1 MIYEQHDIKQFLGKL
16 DFKISASVFDIFLL
30 IVC

>member
-1 MIYEQHDIKQFLGKL
+1 MIYEHDKQFLGKL
-16 DFKISASVFDIFLL
+16 DFKISASFFDIFLL

>member
-1 MIYEQHDIKQFLGKL
+1 MIYEHDIKQFLGEL
-16 DFKISASVFDIFLL
+16 DFKISASVCDIFLL